1 MACPVDY
8 GEGLVFIDE
17 SVVNP
22 GVSMAYM
29 VAWGPSVSSLDS
41 KALDGEVER
50 LLDELHGKFTLEGLK
65 GDPRVRAYRDFYWR
79 IGVDPTKTRPSSE
92 ALVRRALRGCF
103 PRINPVVDAGNIASA
118 RGMVPIGLYDL
129 DSLALPARLTLSWGG
144 EEFKPIGGDPEEL
157 PPGIPVLVDAQGKI
171 VHVYPH
177 RDSIDTAVKPSTTK
191 ILAIAAGVPGIPRE
205 ALVETLE
212 DLGRLLGILGW
223 SKCPIRLA
231 EAGGPRLID

>member
-1 MACPVDY
+1 MACPIDY

-17 SVVNP
+17 SAADL

-41 KALDGEVER
+41 KVLNSEIER
-50 LLDELHGKFTLEGLK
+50 LLDELRGGFTLEGLK
-65 GDPRVRAYRDFYWR
+65 RDPRVRAYRDFYWR

-92 ALVRRALRGCF
+92 ALVRRALRGRF
-103 PRINPVVDAGNIASA
+103 PRINPVVDAGNVASA

-129 DSLALPARLTLSWGG
+129 DSLVLPARLTLSRGG
-144 EEFKPIGGDPEEL
+144 EEFKPIGGGPEEL

-191 ILAIAAGVPGIPRE
+191 ILAIAAGVPGIPGE
-205 ALVETLE
+205 ALIETLR
-212 DLGRLLGILGW
+212 DLGRLLGLLGW
-223 SKCPIRLA
+223 STCPIRMA
-231 EAGGPRLID
+231 RASTP

>member
-1 MACPVDY
+1 MACPIDY

-17 SVVNP
+17 SAADL
-22 GVSMAYM
+22 GVLMAYM

-41 KALDGEVER
+41 KVLNSEIER
-50 LLDELHGKFTLEGLK
+50 LLDELRGGFTLEGLK
-65 GDPRVRAYRDFYWR
+65 RDPRVRAYRDFYWR

-92 ALVRRALRGCF
+92 ALVRRALRGRF
-103 PRINPVVDAGNIASA
+103 PRINPVVDAGNVASA

-129 DSLALPARLTLSWGG
+129 DSLVLPARLTLSRGG
-144 EEFKPIGGDPEEL
+144 EEFKPIGGGPEEL

-191 ILAIAAGVPGIPRE
+191 ILAIAAGVPGIPGE
-205 ALVETLE
+205 ALIETLR
-212 DLGRLLGILGW
+212 DLGRLLGLLGW
-223 SKCPIRLA
+223 STCPIRMA
-231 EAGGPRLID
+231 RASTP